1 MTNKGEN
8 PTNSDYWLSKR
19 TVEGPNNEWVIIE
32 LQFDV
37 PNIVQVSADGKIVQP
52 GLTRVILLYYFID

>member
-1 MTNKGEN
+1 MNTTINMTNKGEN

-19 TVEGPNNEWVIIE
+19 TITGPNNEWVIIE

-37 PNIVQVSADGKIVQP
+37 PNIV
-52 GLTRVILLYYFID
+52 

>member
-19 TVEGPNNEWVIIE
+19 TANGPNDEWVII
-32 LQFDV
+32 
-37 PNIVQVSADGKIVQP
+37 
-52 GLTRVILLYYFID
+52 